1 MSRSGY
7 DDNYGDD
14 DPLALG
20 RWRAQVASTIRGKRG
35 QAFLKE
41 LLQALD
47 EMPAKSLIAHDLIN
61 NEGCVC
67 TLGALGLKRGLPL
80 VDMDPEDPESIAF
93 RFKITHQLVA
103 EIEYMNDE
111 AAGWLYNSETPEERW
126 VRMRAWVEKQIRP
139 DTVSQ
144 PEPQKDH

>member
-7 DDNYGDD
+7 TDDYGDD

-47 EMPAKSLIAHDLIN
+47 EMPEKKLITNDLIDGN
-61 NEGCVC
+61 GCVC
-67 TLGALGLKRGLPL
+67 TLGALGVKRGLPL
-80 VDMDPEDPESIAF
+80 ADMDPEDAESVAF
-93 RFKITHQLVA
+93 KFEITHQLVA
-103 EIEYMNDE
+103 EIEFMNDE
-111 AAGWLYNSETPEERW
+111 GWHARETPEERW
-126 VRMRAWVEKQIRP
+126 VRMRAWVARQIKP
-139 DTVSQ
+139 DTMSQ

>member
-7 DDNYGDD
+7 TDCYGDD

-47 EMPAKSLIAHDLIN
+47 EMPEKKLITDDLIDSN
-61 NEGCVC
+61 GCVC

-80 VDMDPEDPESIAF
+80 ADMDPEDPESVAF
-93 RFKITHQLVA
+93 KFKITHQMVA

-111 AAGWLYNSETPEERW
+111 GWYERETPEQRW
-126 VRMRAWVEKQIRP
+126 VRMRAWVERQIRSE
-139 DTVSQ
+139 T
-144 PEPQKDH
+144 